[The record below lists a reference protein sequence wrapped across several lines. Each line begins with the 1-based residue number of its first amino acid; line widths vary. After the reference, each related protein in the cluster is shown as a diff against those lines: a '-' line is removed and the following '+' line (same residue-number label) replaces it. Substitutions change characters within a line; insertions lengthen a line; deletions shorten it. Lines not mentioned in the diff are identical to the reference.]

1 MSMKLF
7 VSYHRSD
14 HTAVERLVDEL
25 RRRQHTVWTDQQLY
39 VAQVWWSEILDQI
52 KQVDAVV
59 LAVSPAYLA
68 SQACA
73 AERAYASAC
82 RRPLVPFAV
91 VPVSDLAW
99 PADLAA
105 IQHVESVR
113 ELIDELRLLPPT
125 PPLPR
130 PLPER
135 PAAPFSRYALLR
147 DEICTQPLDVG
158 RQFGIVAEL
167 YLYSRSA
174 EPAAE
179 AAGHQLLND
188 VSRSAYLYAAP
199 MRLLEE
205 LRRPVGST
213 SPPWPAILG
222 AALGGI
228 GFANLLIVIG
238 IYRIVPRPWDFVTPN
253 VALALLGAAL
263 CCFALRRHLPSALI
277 GLSVCFVSI
286 AAAAINMLKYFH
298 KI

>member
-1 MSMKLF
+1 MKLF
-7 VSYHRSD
+7 VSYQRSD
-14 HTAVERLVDEL
+14 HNAVDRLVDEL

-52 KQVDAVV
+52 EQVDAMV
-59 LAVSPAYLA
+59 LALSPAYLA

-73 AERAYASAC
+73 AERAYAAAC
-82 RRPLVPFAV
+82 RKPLIPIAV
-91 VPVSDLAW
+91 VPVSDVAL
-99 PADLAA
+99 PADLAP
-105 IQHVESVR
+105 IQRVGTLP

-125 PPLPR
+125 PSLPR

-135 PAAPFSRYALLR
+135 PGAPFSRYALLR

-167 YLYSRSA
+167 YLYSRSSD
-174 EPAAE
+174 PAAE

-188 VSRSAYLYAAP
+188 VGRSAHLYAAP

-205 LRRPVGST
+205 LRRPVERTST
-213 SPPWPAILG
+213 PWAAIVG

-228 GFANLLIVIG
+228 GLTNLLIVVG
-238 IYRIVPRPWDFVTPN
+238 TYRIVPKPLDFVTPN
-253 VALALLGAAL
+253 IVLALLGAVL
-263 CCFALRRHLPSALI
+263 CCFALRRHLASALI
-277 GLSVCFVSI
+277 GLSVCLISVAG
-286 AAAAINMLKYFH
+286 AALNLLKYFN